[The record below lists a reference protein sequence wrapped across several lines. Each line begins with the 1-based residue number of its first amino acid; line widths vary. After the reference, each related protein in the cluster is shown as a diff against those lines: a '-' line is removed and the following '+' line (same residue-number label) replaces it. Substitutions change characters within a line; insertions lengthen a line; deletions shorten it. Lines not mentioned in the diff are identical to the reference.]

1 MKKKY
6 INPNSNPKYWTLEEI
21 SILRTYY
28 NHISLDELQSKL
40 FEVKNYVRSLK
51 TISVKAHKLG
61 LSKKIIQNK
70 WSQLE
75 IDYLTNH
82 YQSMTFK
89 QIAINLKRSLCSVTR
104 KFDNLGL
111 EKKQTNL
118 KLSSLEI
125 DFLKDN
131 YSSSFK
137 SLAKYL
143 NCDINTIKYN
153 LKKLGLLQVCK
164 YQYYSDDDI
173 KFLNE
178 NSHLTPDEISKKM
191 NRSKGSIRD
200 KMKQLG
206 LYNPRRKSKTYEF
219 SENEILKV
227 KLYYPNYSLV
237 QISKM
242 INRDIKELSN
252 LVKRMGLKKIYK
264 GVLTLDD
271 RDYIL
276 KNIDKLSIYR
286 IAKNLNRTYT
296 CVFKFVKNNK
306 VSTDKNQR
314 IKG

>member
-1 MKKKY
+1 MKKDY
-6 INPNSNPKYWTLEEI
+6 TNPNSNPKFWTLEEI

-28 NHISLDELQSKL
+28 NHIPLDEIQTKL

-51 TISVKAHKLG
+51 TISVKAHTLG
-61 LSKKIIQNK
+61 LSKKVIQNK

-82 YQSMTFK
+82 YKTMTFK
-89 QIAINLKRSLCSVTR
+89 DIAKNLNRSFASVLR
-104 KFDNLGL
+104 KFDSLEL
-111 EKKQTNL
+111 EKKQTNE
-118 KLSSLEI
+118 KLSSADI

-131 YSSSFK
+131 YTSSYK

-143 NCDINTIKYN
+143 NRDISTIKYN
-153 LKKLGLLQVCK
+153 LKKLGLLQVYK
-164 YQYYSDDDI
+164 YQYYTDDDI

-178 NSHLTPDEISKKM
+178 NCHLTPDEISKKM
-191 NRSKGSIRD
+191 NRSKASIRD
-200 KMKQLG
+200 KMKQLC

-227 KLYYPNYSLV
+227 KLYYPKYSLV

-276 KNIDKLSIYR
+276 SNIGKLSIYR

-296 CVFKFVKNNK
+296 CVFNFVKNNK
-306 VSTDKNQR
+306 DKNEL
-314 IKG
+314 